1 MAKQLDA
8 VQLTRKL
15 LEFNTVNPPG
25 AEEACAQYLG
35 DLLQS
40 AGFRVDYSSFAPSRT
55 SLIARIGAPGGKPPL
70 GFTGHIDTVP
80 LGAAPWKK
88 HAFGASLEG
97 GKLYGRGSSD
107 MKSGIAA
114 FVIAAVGLAEQLKN
128 GPGVTLVI
136 TADEETGCQGAL
148 HLVQESELLGR
159 VGALLIGEPTANYP
173 LLGHKGALWFDVVT
187 RGVTAHGSMP
197 ERGVNAVYG
206 AAEAIL
212 KLRDFRFEEPA
223 HPLMGQPT
231 LNVGTVRGGLNIN
244 SVPDEATI
252 GVDVRSVPGQ
262 DHAALLERIR
272 SLLGDSAE
280 VRPHTDV
287 GAIYSEPAHAWVQHV
302 FDVAAPILGARPEP
316 RAATYFTDGA
326 VLRDVYRDVPMLV
339 LGPGEPHLAHQ
350 TDEYCLV
357 DRIEQ
362 AVDIY
367 RELIADW
374 QSVTQPETHT
384 ERAKTAH

>member
-1 MAKQLDA
+1 MVTPLDA

-15 LEFNTVNPPG
+15 LEFDTINPPG
-25 AEEACAQYLG
+25 NEEACARYLG
-35 DLLQS
+35 DLLER
-40 AGFRVDYSSFAPSRT
+40 AGFRVDYSSFAQSRT
-55 SLIARIGAPGGKPPL
+55 SLIARIGTPQSKPPL

-107 MKSGIAA
+107 MKGGVAA
-114 FVIAAVGLAEQLKN
+114 FVIAAIRLADGLKS

-148 HLVQESELLGR
+148 HLIQKEPELLGR

-173 LLGHKGALWFDVVT
+173 LLGHKGALWFDVIT

-197 ERGVNAVYG
+197 ELGVNAIYG

-212 KLRDFRFEEPA
+212 KLRDFQFTEPP
-223 HPLMGQPT
+223 HPLMGKPT
-231 LNVGTVRGGLNIN
+231 LNVGTVRGGLNVN
-244 SVPDEATI
+244 SVPDEAVI
-252 GVDVRSVPGQ
+252 GVDVRSVPEQ
-262 DHAALLERIR
+262 DHSALLARIR
-272 SLLGDSAE
+272 TLLGESAE
-280 VRPHTDV
+280 VRVQTDI
-287 GAIYSEPAHAWVQHV
+287 GAIYSEPGVPWIQHV
-302 FDVAAPILGARPEP
+302 FDVAAQASGARPQP
-316 RAATYFTDGA
+316 RAASYFTDGA
-326 VLRDVYRDVPMLV
+326 VLGSVYRDVPMV
-339 LGPGEPHLAHQ
+339 ILGPGEPHLAHQ

-362 AVDIY
+362 AADIY
-367 RELIADW
+367 HQLISAWHDGG
-374 QSVTQPETHT
+374 
-384 ERAKTAH
+384 

>member
-1 MAKQLDA
+1 MATRLDA

-15 LEFNTVNPPG
+15 LEFDTINPPG
-25 AEEACAQYLG
+25 AEEASAHFLG
-35 DLLQS
+35 DLLEA

-55 SLIARIGAPGGKPPL
+55 SLVARIGVPQSKPPL

-114 FVIAAVGLAEQLKN
+114 FVIAAVRLAEQLKN

-148 HLVQESELLGR
+148 HLVQQPELLGR
-159 VGALLIGEPTANYP
+159 VGALVIGEPTANYP
-173 LLGHKGALWFDVVT
+173 LLGHKGALWFNVIT
-187 RGVTAHGSMP
+187 HGVTAHGSMP
-197 ERGVNAVYG
+197 ERGVNAVYA

-212 KLRDFRFEEPA
+212 KLRDFQFSEPA

-244 SVPDEATI
+244 SVPDEASI
-252 GVDVRSVPGQ
+252 GVDIRSVPGQ
-262 DHAALLERIR
+262 DHSAVLARIR
-272 SLLGDSAE
+272 SLLGASAE
-280 VRPHTDV
+280 VRVHTDV
-287 GAIYSEPAHAWVQHV
+287 CALYSEPAQDWVQHV
-302 FDVAAPILGARPEP
+302 FDVTTQVLGARPEP
-316 RAATYFTDGA
+316 RSATYFTDGA

-339 LGPGEPHLAHQ
+339 LGPGEPQLAHQ

-362 AVDIY
+362 AALVY
-367 RELIADW
+367 HQLISSW
-374 QSVTQPETHT
+374 QSF
-384 ERAKTAH
+384 R

>member
-1 MAKQLDA
+1 MATRPDA

-15 LEFNTVNPPG
+15 LEFNTINPPG
-25 AEEACAQYLG
+25 AEEACARYLG
-35 DLLQS
+35 NLLKS
-40 AGFRVDYSSFAPSRT
+40 AGFHVEYSSFAPSRT
-55 SLIARIGAPGGKPPL
+55 SLIARIGQVGVKPPL

-80 LGAAPWKK
+80 LGAAPWKTD
-88 HAFGASLEG
+88 AFGASLEG
-97 GKLYGRGSSD
+97 SKLYGRGSSD

-114 FVIAAVGLAEQLKN
+114 FVIAALRLVEQLKN
-128 GPGVTLVI
+128 GPGVTMVI

-148 HLVQESELLGR
+148 HLIREPELLGR

-197 ERGVNAVYG
+197 ERGVNAVYL

-212 KLRDFRFEEPA
+212 KMRGYRFSEPA
-223 HPLMGQPT
+223 HPLMGLPT
-231 LNVGTVRGGLNIN
+231 LNVGTVRGGLNVN
-244 SVPDEATI
+244 SVPDEAVI

-262 DHAALLERIR
+262 DHRAVLESIAE
-272 SLLGDSAE
+272 LLGNSAE
-280 VRPHTDV
+280 IRTHTDV
-287 GAIYSEPAHAWVQHV
+287 GAIYSEPANDWVERV
-302 FDVAAPILGARPEP
+302 FDVTAPALGVRPEP
-316 RAATYFTDGA
+316 RAASYFTDGA
-326 VLRDVYRDVPMLV
+326 VLREVYRDVPMVV
-339 LGPGEPHLAHQ
+339 LGPGEPQLAHQ

-367 RELIADW
+367 RELIASW
-374 QSVTQPETHT
+374 QTG
-384 ERAKTAH
+384 R

>member
-1 MAKQLDA
+1 MVTAPDA

-15 LEFNTVNPPG
+15 LEFNTINPPG
-25 AEEACAQYLG
+25 NEEACARFLG
-35 DLLQS
+35 DLLQN
-40 AGFRVDYSSFAPSRT
+40 AGFRVDYSSFAATRT
-55 SLIARIGAPGGKPPL
+55 SLIARIGSPRSKPPL

-80 LGAAPWKK
+80 LGAAPWKQ

-114 FVIAAVGLAEQLKN
+114 FVVAALRLAEQLKN

-148 HLVQESELLGR
+148 HLIKKPELLGQ
-159 VGALLIGEPTANYP
+159 VVALLIGEPTANYP
-173 LLGHKGALWFDVVT
+173 LLGHKGALWFEVVT

-197 ERGVNAVYG
+197 ERGVNAVYA

-212 KLRDFRFEEPA
+212 KLRDFRFDEPEHA
-223 HPLMGQPT
+223 LMGRPT
-231 LNVGTVRGGLNIN
+231 LNVGTVRGGLNVN
-244 SVPDEATI
+244 SVPDEATV

-262 DHAALLERIR
+262 AHSALLDRIR
-272 SLLGDSAE
+272 ALLGDAAE
-280 VRPHTDV
+280 LRVQTDI
-287 GAIYSEPAHAWVQHV
+287 GAIYSEPAQPWVRHV
-302 FDVAAPILGARPEP
+302 FDVTAPLLGARPEP

-326 VLRDVYRDVPMLV
+326 VLRSAYPDVPMVV

-357 DRIEQ
+357 ERIEQ
-362 AVDIY
+362 AVDLY
-367 RELIADW
+367 QELIAAW
-374 QSVTQPETHT
+374 QNG
-384 ERAKTAH
+384 